1 MLGGEKWVFVAQ
13 GSVTSRFEAVVLFK
27 SLLDTN
33 VLPSITH
40 SISSSQ
46 MLYLFIFLD
55 NLASEVDLLVVLD
68 YPP

>member
-13 GSVTSRFEAVVLFK
+13 GSVTSRFEAVVLLK
-27 SLLDTN
+27 SLRDTN

-55 NLASEVDLLVVLD
+55 NLVSEVDLLVVLD